1 MSRYLSKIPPTNAP
15 ELVAFL
21 ARELEEISRAMSEP
35 NQFLT
40 LDTSYQTPSKV
51 REGMIVLADGVQWS
65 PSGLGAGVYCYY
77 GGSWKKLG

>member
-40 LDTSYQTPSKV
+40 LDTSYKTPSKV
-51 REGMIVLADGVQWS
+51 REGMIVLADGSSWNPGS
-65 PSGLGAGVYCYY
+65 GAGFYGYR
-77 GGSWKKLG
+77 GGSWRFLG

>member
-40 LDTSYQTPSKV
+40 LDTSYKAPSKV
-51 REGMIVLADGVQWS
+51 REGMIVLADGTQWNPGS
-65 PSGLGAGVYCYY
+65 GAGFYGYR
-77 GGSWKKLG
+77 GGSWRFLG

>member
-51 REGMIVLADGVQWS
+51 REGMIVLADGSSWNPGS
-65 PSGLGAGVYCYY
+65 GAGFYGYR
-77 GGSWKKLG
+77 GGSWRFLG